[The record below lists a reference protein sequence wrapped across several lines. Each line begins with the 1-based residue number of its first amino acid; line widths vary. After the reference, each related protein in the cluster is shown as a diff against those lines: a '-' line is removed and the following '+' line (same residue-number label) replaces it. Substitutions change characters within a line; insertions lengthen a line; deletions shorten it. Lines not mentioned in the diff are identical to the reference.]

1 MAAGIAAAIALGA
14 LALVLLTFR
23 SGVALY
29 QKILAYA
36 TLGTLA
42 YFYFPEL
49 SFAYKQIAG
58 GDYKTWLREFT
69 NVVQAALPV
78 LAFFALATA
87 FIVSSA
93 MDAGRILLWLFIV
106 FLISTVAK
114 IAYLV

>member
-1 MAAGIAAAIALGA
+1 LGA

-36 TLGTLA
+36 TLGALA

-49 SFAYKQIAG
+49 SFAYKQVAG
-58 GDYKTWLREFT
+58 GDYKTLLREFT
-69 NVVQAALPV
+69 SVVQVSLPV
-78 LAFFALATA
+78 LAFFALVTA

-106 FLISTVAK
+106 FLASTVAK
-114 IAYLV
+114 IVYLI